1 MTTYEKIAQ
10 KMKSEGKIE
19 GKIEGKLEGKIETQK
34 EIVLKSIE
42 QGLSIPLIANITN
55 LTEGEVSKILSA
67 YGK

>member
-10 KMKSEGKIE
+10 KMKSE